1 MFLKYNHGIYWI
13 KFSLKGGIKSLD
25 PLIDGIFEVRCACK
39 IANLTT
45 KGNGHKKKKS
55 D

>member
-1 MFLKYNHGIYWI
+1 MG
-13 KFSLKGGIKSLD
+13 

-55 D
+55 DWRKVADFLKKIIYNLGLEE